1 VATPQLENPPL
12 LLEEASSPV
21 NYVTEASP
29 DEVSKAEEEAEE
41 SVLCVQLMSVSAGM
55 VGVCLT
61 VLGVFKLLRHFK
73 GAGSLA
79 DDLVAIDS
87 LLFVAVCILS
97 YGGIRTASRRW
108 QQRLERAAD
117 LCFLFALALMA
128 VICGI
133 IAWAIA

>member
-1 VATPQLENPPL
+1 M
-12 LLEEASSPV
+12 
-21 NYVTEASP
+21 NYVTEAP
-29 DEVSKAEEEAEE
+29 LDEVAKAEEEAEE
-41 SVLCVQLMSVSAGM
+41 SALCVQLMSVSAGM

-117 LCFLFALALMA
+117 VFFLFALALMA